1 MLFCRNFAGALPLQS
16 VDILF
21 CWAHMM
27 AFFSNKFLAGQAV
40 YKLRSWA
47 WKMALV
53 FVGCVLS
60 VPPSFAVPPAAGTV
74 ITAKALA
81 NYTLPGNVS
90 PETIMSNTVIAVIQP
105 VEALKLT
112 SDNNFQRPAASPVS
126 FPHVLTNTGNVTST
140 YSFAVDSTGCATP
153 NLNFQS
159 APVLYVDVNGNG
171 VVDAGDRKLTVGN
184 TGVLTLVAGEWANLV
199 LQAQIPLA
207 PNGGKSCARLVAT
220 ADVSGS
226 KAQSLDTVVVT
237 SNASLVLNKSVT
249 YSGLAIPGVSLLNY
263 TINANNIGNN
273 AAQPSATLP
282 TASTILVNG
291 LPRAVVLI
299 RDPVPTGAQYV
310 AGSLHTAVSGALRLF
325 RLASDAPFSYHS
337 EPAPVGGVP
346 TGRDDSTAVEV
357 AIGIPQSLPP
367 TTSVS
372 MDFQARLL
380 SNAGA
385 LVDNTAWA
393 NFNDGASP
401 AESVSNT
408 VGVKTTSEVIG
419 LSKAAGVPAANVD
432 ANGTAD
438 GTATV
443 RFQLQVRN
451 FGSGT
456 LYNVGMSDPLE
467 NAADGLGQYTAEA
480 IPGTG
485 KYTVVANSVRL
496 VSLAG
501 AGTAA
506 VAASNFTGQ
515 SGHAELLGSGALM
528 PPGGAI
534 TVQFDVRFNLTGV
547 AATLFNSATAHA
559 ATASDAPDSVSAKSS
574 NGVDPDANHDGIPD
588 TAART
593 PFSAQ
598 LPVLNLL
605 KTVSPTR
612 PVAGL
617 PGSYDMDIALKV
629 TNVSLVG
636 APNVRLADNLFCAF
650 EMDKSSGPIESWKI
664 TVAAKSQNGL
674 LTPSSTYTGGHFC
687 DRIAQANPDNLA
699 SFPFDFGLTV
709 VDGTRAL
716 ASGESETIKFT
727 VRVKL
732 KPAAIGTLVTVNN
745 RAWAG
750 VVRPLTSDATSLP
763 GYNNGQVELLWAT
776 SSTANVTMVDP
787 SGVVYNA
794 VTRQPVANAVVTLT
808 RLACPGLGSI
818 TAAQLFGDSSIYTF
832 NADGSVAQT
841 TDANGAYS
849 FIFKVPPVNELCT
862 YTLKVT
868 PPSGSSL
875 VYPSSL
881 LPAHAGTFE
890 NCGPVSAIAAAPAA
904 GDDVTYY
911 SQVRAGL
918 NTTTGLA
925 CEVFNNNI
933 PLDPSATTGLTL
945 QKTANPTTV
954 EVGDVVSFTLKVANL
969 TNVDLPQLAIR
980 DQLPVGFRYVVGS
993 TRIGGV
999 RVVDPVGGVGPNL
1012 VFNLPLSASS
1022 PLAAGQSQTLTYQVR
1037 VGASTPIGVDS
1048 INRAWANAGSD
1059 ASALTS
1065 NEADARVRILGGV
1078 FASDAYAFGKVFM
1091 DCNKNGIQDE
1101 AEWGIPGVRLFMED
1115 GTGVVTDIEG
1125 KWSLYGL
1132 RPVTHA
1138 LRLDTSTLPSG
1149 AQLALIE
1156 PRQSRQADSVFMDLK
1171 NGEWHKANFAVQNCE
1186 NSDLIRAV
1194 QARRDA
1200 IIAQPASEGEAV
1212 RASTRLTTDG
1222 KVVIP
1227 TDVRGLPSAGSVDAS
1242 GSMKTATVVSSPLI
1256 TLPGAVGASDFAAV
1270 PNDSSAGLPLPYT
1283 SGGVVAPAT
1292 VAAPEQIPLED
1303 TLQNLDRTLG
1313 FLNLSDKQVLLG
1325 TLFNVRVKGSQGS
1338 RLVLAVNDQIVDEK
1352 RVGKRASVENQQLE
1366 AWEYISVQFRPGVNA
1381 LRVQEVDAFGNVR
1394 ARAEIQVI
1402 APGPLAQIA
1411 IEVAATAKADESSR
1425 LPVKI
1430 RLLDAQGIPVTER
1443 TQLTLESI
1451 ATRWN
1456 VTDSSPL
1463 EPGVQVMVEGGSAV
1477 FDLVPPANP
1486 GDGKIRVSAGTVQS
1500 ESRVVFLPDLRPLT
1514 GIGVLQGVVNIRDLG
1529 RMPLGAPR
1537 ASDAFE
1543 SELRGWVDKNS
1554 DTLLTTRTAFYF
1566 KGAVKGEYLLTAAY
1580 DSDKNTATTLFR
1592 DIQPDQFYPV
1602 YGDSAVKTFDAQSS
1616 QRFYV
1621 RIDKNRSYL
1630 LFGDYNTASSP
1641 EVRKLSQM
1649 GRTATGLQHVYNTED
1664 VRVTSH
1670 FSRDS
1675 LKQVIEEF
1683 PANGTSG
1690 PFTLNSA
1697 GSSDLFANSETV
1709 LIVVRDRSQPNS
1721 ILSTTP
1727 LNRFVDYSIEPIS
1740 KRILFTKPI
1749 SSLDANLNPQSI
1761 RITYLVDTGGP
1772 EFDIAGTDI
1781 QLRVSDRL
1789 QLGAVAEYDASPNA
1803 SRKLLAATA
1812 LAKLDANTVLSAELV
1827 GTQSD
1832 LKGYGEGLGLELRH
1846 DDTLLKYN
1854 LHVQISDSGFD
1865 NPSAA
1870 INSGHAEARG
1880 HLDYQLSTD
1889 THLKADLVYTQD
1901 NNLSNASGGI
1911 SSASQTQ
1918 GLSVAVQTKISPN
1931 VTAEVGLRSG
1941 QTDTSAATTFDYG
1954 SVSAGAPASSTS
1966 NVTGVKT
1973 ETLSVRGRLTVNVP
1987 DVPNTQVYV
1996 EAEQDVN
2003 NSHLQVAAIGG
2014 NYAINDKARVYGRYE
2029 LISSLGSEYALTNG
2043 MQRNVGLVGV
2053 ESAYMK
2059 GGRVYDEYRIAD
2071 TMDGRAMQ
2079 SALGIRN
2086 TYEVDEGLRLSG
2098 GLEQVSALPGA
2109 TGTASGASRAITGA
2123 FDWLGT
2129 GEYKKRLRGSGSVE
2143 FRDGSDAT
2151 SGLLAL
2157 GIAYKLDPDWSM
2169 LTRGT
2174 INQVNSRTDGSLH
2187 WLEREQIGF
2196 AYRPVDQDVWNTLLR
2211 YEHKSESWGGVASS
2225 TFAPATTLTDIV
2237 SAHLNY
2243 QSSRSDIL
2251 SARVAA
2257 KQNTTTVDGV
2267 RSNYGAQLLYGRWT
2281 HDISLDWDFGLQA
2294 GLMLGDGNMQQQTLG
2309 AEAGYQLS
2317 KGLWLSMGYN
2327 FLGLHDPDL
2336 VGADYTDSGVYV
2348 RLRFK
2353 FDERLFKSEAPAAA
2367 DLR

>member
-1 MLFCRNFAGALPLQS
+1 
-16 VDILF
+16 
-21 CWAHMM
+21 M
-27 AFFSNKFLAGQAV
+27 AFFPVRLHAVKAGRMLLA
-40 YKLRSWA
+40 WA
-47 WKMALV
+47 WGMALT
-53 FVGCVLS
+53 CVACMFAATS
-60 VPPSFAVPPAAGTV
+60 SFAAPPAAGTV
-74 ITAKALA
+74 ITAQAQA
-81 NYTLPGNVS
+81 SYGVPGGTSV
-90 PETIMSNTVIAVIQP
+90 EVIYSNPVIAIIRP

-112 SDNNFQRPAASPVS
+112 PDNNFQRPAASSVYFS
-126 FPHVLTNTGNVTST
+126 HVLANIGNVTST
-140 YSFAVDSTGCATP
+140 YSFSIDSTGCATP
-153 NLNFQS
+153 NLGFQS
-159 APVLYVDVNGNG
+159 APGLYVDVNGNG
-171 VVDAGDRKLTVGN
+171 FADAGDRKLTVGA
-184 TGVLTLVAGEWANLV
+184 TGVLTLIAGESANLV
-199 LQAQIPLA
+199 LQAQLPLA

-220 ADVSGS
+220 ADVSAS
-226 KAQSLDTVVVT
+226 NAQSLDTVVVT
-237 SNASLVLNKSVT
+237 SNALLVLNKSVT
-249 YSGLAIPGVSLLNY
+249 YTGLAIPGVSMLNY
-263 TINANNIGNN
+263 TINANNIGNS
-273 AAQPSATLP
+273 AAKPSATLP
-282 TASTILVNG
+282 TASTILVDG

-299 RDPVPTGAQYV
+299 RDPVPAGAQYV
-310 AGSLHTAVSGALRLF
+310 AGSLYTAVPGALRLF

-346 TGRDDSTAVEV
+346 TGRDDSTAIEV
-357 AIGIPQSLPP
+357 AIGITQNLPP
-367 TTSVS
+367 NTSVS
-372 MDFQARLL
+372 MEFQARLL
-380 SNAGA
+380 NSAGA
-385 LVDNTAWA
+385 LIDNTAWA

-408 VGVKTTSEVIG
+408 AGVKTTSEIIG
-419 LSKAAGVPAANVD
+419 LSKAAGVPVANVD
-432 ANGTAD
+432 ANGSAD

-443 RFQLQVRN
+443 RFQLKARN
-451 FGSGT
+451 FGTGT
-456 LYNVGMSDPLE
+456 LYKVGMSDPLE
-467 NAADGLGQYTAEA
+467 NVADGLGQYTADA
-480 IPGTG
+480 IPGAG

-506 VAASNFTGQ
+506 VASSSFTGQ
-515 SGHAELLGSGALM
+515 SGHAELLGSGALL

-534 TVQFDVRFNLTGV
+534 TVQFDVRFNLTGL

-559 ATASDAPDSVSAKSS
+559 ATASDAPDSVSARSS
-574 NGVDPDANHDGIPD
+574 NGVDPDANHDGTPD
-588 TAART
+588 TAAPT
-593 PFSAQ
+593 PFSTQ

-612 PVAGL
+612 PVAGV

-629 TNVSLVG
+629 SNVSLVG

-650 EMDKSSGPIESWKI
+650 EMDKSSGPIESWNI

-674 LTPSSTYTGGHFC
+674 LTPSSTYTGGLFC
-687 DRIAQANPDNLA
+687 DRIGQANPDTLA
-699 SFPFDFGLTV
+699 SFPFDPSLTV

-716 ASGESETIKFT
+716 ASGESDTLKFT

-732 KPAAIGTLVTVNN
+732 KPVAIGTLVTANN

-750 VVRPLTSDATSLP
+750 SVQPLTPDSTSLP
-763 GYNNGQVELLWAT
+763 GYNNGQVKLIWAT
-776 SSTANVTMVDP
+776 SSTANVTLVDP

-794 VTRQPVANAVVTLT
+794 VTRQPVANAVVTMT
-808 RLACPGLGSI
+808 RLACPALGAI

-832 NADGSVAQT
+832 NADGSVSQT
-841 TDANGAYS
+841 TDANGSYS

-875 VYPSSL
+875 VFPSAL
-881 LPAHAGTFE
+881 IPEHAGTFDK
-890 NCGPVSAIAAAPAA
+890 CGPVSAFAGAPAA

-911 SQVRAGL
+911 SQVKAGL
-918 NTTTGLA
+918 NTTTELP

-954 EVGDVVSFTLKVANL
+954 EVGDVVSFSLKVANL
-969 TNVDLPQLAIR
+969 TNVDLPQLAIK

-999 RVVDPVGGVGPNL
+999 RVADPVGGLGPNL
-1012 VFNLPLSASS
+1012 VFNLPLSAGA

-1048 INRAWANAGSD
+1048 VNRAWASAGSS
-1059 ASALTS
+1059 ASTLTS

-1078 FASDAYAFGKVFM
+1078 FSTDAYAFGKVFM

-1138 LRLDTSTLPSG
+1138 LRLDTSTLPNG
-1149 AQLALIE
+1149 AELALIE
-1156 PRQSRQADSVFMDLK
+1156 PRQSGQADSVFMDLK

-1186 NSDLIRAV
+1186 NPELIRAV

-1212 RASTRLTTDG
+1212 RASTRLTPDG
-1222 KVVIP
+1222 KVAVP
-1227 TDVRGLPSAGSVDAS
+1227 ADVRGLPSAGSVDAS
-1242 GSMKTATVVSSPLI
+1242 GNVKTAALVSSPLI
-1256 TLPGAVGASDFAAV
+1256 TLPGAVGASDFAAT
-1270 PNDSSAGLPLPYT
+1270 PNDSSVSLPNTAVATLPK
-1283 SGGVVAPAT
+1283 AE
-1292 VAAPEQIPLED
+1292 PEQIPLED
-1303 TLQNLDRTLG
+1303 TLQNLDRKLG
-1313 FLNLSDKQVLLG
+1313 FLNLSDKQVLPA
-1325 TLFNVRVKGSQGS
+1325 TLFNVRVKGSHGS
-1338 RLVLAVNDQIVDEK
+1338 RLVLAVNDQVVDEK

-1366 AWEYISVQFRPGVNA
+1366 AWEYIAVQFRPGVNA
-1381 LRVQEVDAFGNVR
+1381 LTVQEVDAFGNVR
-1394 ARAEIQVI
+1394 ARADIQVI

-1411 IEVAATAKADESSR
+1411 IEVAATARADESSR
-1425 LPVKI
+1425 LPVTI
-1430 RLLDAQGIPVTER
+1430 RLLDAQGIPVNER

-1451 ATRWN
+1451 ATRWS

-1463 EPGVQVMVEGGSAV
+1463 EPGVQVMVDGGTAV

-1486 GDGKIRVSAGTVQS
+1486 GDGKIRVSAGTIQS

-1514 GIGVLQGVVNIRDLG
+1514 GIGVLQGVVNVRDPG
-1529 RMPLGAPR
+1529 KMPLGAPR

-1554 DTLLTTRTAFYF
+1554 DTLLTTRSAFYF

-1592 DIQPDQFYPV
+1592 DIQPDQYYPV

-1621 RIDKNRSYL
+1621 RVDKNRSYL

-1649 GRTATGLQHVYNTED
+1649 GRTATGLQHVYNSED

-1709 LIVVRDRSQPNS
+1709 FVVVRDRSQPNS

-1749 SSLDANLNPQSI
+1749 SSLDVNLNPQSI

-1789 QLGAVAEYDASPNA
+1789 QLGAVVEYDATPDA

-1846 DDTLLKYN
+1846 DDNLLKYN

-1901 NNLSNASGGI
+1901 NNLSNTSGGI

-1918 GLSVAVQTKISPN
+1918 GVSVAVQTRVSPN

-1941 QTDTSAATTFDYG
+1941 QTDTSASTTFDYG
-1954 SVSAGAPASSTS
+1954 SVSAGAPASNTS

-1987 DVPNTQVYV
+1987 DVPNTQVYA

-2003 NSHLQVAAIGG
+2003 NSHLQVAAVGG

-2086 TYEVDEGLRLSG
+2086 TFELDEGLRLSG

-2109 TGTASGASRAITGA
+2109 KGTSSGESRAITGA

-2129 GEYKKRLRGSGSVE
+2129 GEYKKRLRGSGSIE

-2151 SGLLAL
+2151 SGLLSL

-2196 AYRPVDQDVWNTLLR
+2196 AYRPVDQDAWNTLLR
-2211 YEHKSESWGGVASS
+2211 YEHKSESWGGVASA

-2237 SAHLNY
+2237 SVHLNY

-2257 KQNTTTVDGV
+2257 KQSATTIDGV

-2281 HDISLDWDFGLQA
+2281 HDISLDWDFGVQA

-2309 AEAGYQLS
+2309 AELGYQLS
-2317 KGLWLSMGYN
+2317 KGLWLSLGYN
-2327 FLGLHDPDL
+2327 AIGLHDPDL
-2336 VGADYTDSGVYV
+2336 AGADYTDSGVYV